1 MMNSN
6 ANNPGDAMLGD
17 IADDMILD
25 QVSEMGNGSEFG
37 AAGFGAA
44 GAAADANRPKRDLPQ
59 MMRKIP
65 VTLTLEVGSARISLQ
80 ELMAIGPDSVLELD
94 VLAGEPLVIKVNGT
108 PIGRAEVVVAGENY
122 GLKVIDLDGLNLD
135 LMTS

>member
-1 MMNSN
+1 MMNTN
-6 ANNPGDAMLGD
+6 ENRPGDGLPGDAMLGD
-17 IADDMILD
+17 IADDMIID
-25 QVSEMGNGSEFG
+25 QVSDIGDI
-37 AAGFGAA
+37 
-44 GAAADANRPKRDLPQ
+44 DATRTRRDIPQ

-80 ELMAIGPDSVLELD
+80 DLMAIGPDSVIELD

-135 LMTS
+135 MMTA

>member
-1 MMNSN
+1 MMNV
-6 ANNPGDAMLGD
+6 NPNGTSDAMLED
-17 IADDMILD
+17 VTDEMILD
-25 QVSEMGNGSEFG
+25 PV
-37 AAGFGAA
+37 AGDL
-44 GAAADANRPKRDLPQ
+44 ADVPVQQAPRRDLPQ

-80 ELMAIGPDSVLELD
+80 DLMSIGPDSVVELD

-108 PIGRAEVVVAGENY
+108 AIGRAEVVVAGENY

-135 LMTS
+135 MMTS

>member
-1 MMNSN
+1 MNMN
-6 ANNPGDAMLGD
+6 VANPSDALLEDLSEEMIIDQPGNELTDLP
-17 IADDMILD
+17 
-25 QVSEMGNGSEFG
+25 VSTP
-37 AAGFGAA
+37 
-44 GAAADANRPKRDLPQ
+44 RRDLPA

-80 ELMAIGPDSVLELD
+80 DLMNIGPDSVVELD

-108 PIGRAEVVVAGENY
+108 AIGRAEVVVAGENY

-135 LMTS
+135 MMTP

>member
-1 MMNSN
+1 MNE
-6 ANNPGDAMLGD
+6 NNPDDAMLGD
-17 IADDMILD
+17 IADDMMIE
-25 QVSEMGNGSEFG
+25 QVSEIGEL
-37 AAGFGAA
+37 A
-44 GAAADANRPKRDLPQ
+44 GASPRARRDIPQ

-80 ELMAIGPDSVLELD
+80 DLMAIGPDSVIELD

-108 PIGRAEVVVAGENY
+108 AIGRAEVVVAGENY

-135 LMTS
+135 MMTA

>member
-1 MMNSN
+1 MMNMN
-6 ANNPGDAMLGD
+6 VANPTDALLED
-17 IADDMILD
+17 LSEEMIID
-25 QVSEMGNGSEFG
+25 QVGTEL
-37 AAGFGAA
+37 ADVP
-44 GAAADANRPKRDLPQ
+44 AAAPRRDLPA

-80 ELMAIGPDSVLELD
+80 ELMAIGPDSVVELD

-108 PIGRAEVVVAGENY
+108 AIGRAEVVVAGENY

-135 LMTS
+135 MMTS

>member
-1 MMNSN
+1 MNL
-6 ANNPGDAMLGD
+6 NPNHDATLLDD
-17 IADDMILD
+17 IGDDMLIEH
-25 QVSEMGNGSEFG
+25 VSEHEITNV
-37 AAGFGAA
+37 
-44 GAAADANRPKRDLPQ
+44 RPRRDIPQ

-80 ELMAIGPDSVLELD
+80 ELMAIGPDSVIELD
-94 VLAGEPLVIKVNGT
+94 MLAGEPLVIKVNGT

-135 LMTS
+135 MMTA

>member
-1 MMNSN
+1 MNMTDNS
-6 ANNPGDAMLGD
+6 GDEGRLDDLAEDMIIDQVEDVGD
-17 IADDMILD
+17 IGPAR
-25 QVSEMGNGSEFG
+25 G
-37 AAGFGAA
+37 
-44 GAAADANRPKRDLPQ
+44 RRDIPQ

-80 ELMAIGPDSVLELD
+80 ELMAIGPDSVIELD
-94 VLAGEPLVIKVNGT
+94 MLAGEPLVIKVNGT

-135 LMTS
+135 MMTT